1 MYVCTLAVA
10 PLLSAGGVVCDAPVC
25 FPVSSSVSYMPT
37 LIFSVQAAEVHWRV
51 PMKTH
56 TTSVWSR
63 LCVTTLVE
71 VTAPLNVFYAFFH
84 WSVPEKT
91 RRIFICIVSIQ
102 KKEKP
107 KEGKQHFFFHK
118 L

>member
-1 MYVCTLAVA
+1 MYAHWQSH
-10 PLLSAGGVVCDAPVC
+10 LLSAGGVVCDAPAC
-25 FPVSSSVSYMPT
+25 FPVSSSISCTPT
-37 LIFSVQAAEVHWRV
+37 LTFSAQAAEVHWPV
-51 PMKTH
+51 PMKTP
-56 TTSVWSR
+56 TVSVWSR
-63 LCVTTLVE
+63 LCVTTPVE
-71 VTAPLNVFYAFFH
+71 VTASLNVFYALFH

-91 RRIFICIVSIQ
+91 RRIFLCIVSIR